1 MGKLEGKVAVITGGS
16 SGMALASARRFV
28 EEGAYVFITG
38 RKQKALD
45 EAVRLIGRNVIGVR
59 GDAANLDDLD
69 RLFDTVKREKGRIDV
84 LYASAG
90 MGEAVP
96 LGEITEQHFDATF
109 GLNTRGTLFTVQ
121 RALPLFNDGGSI
133 FMTGSVA
140 SVKGFPGYGV
150 YSASKAALRSFAR
163 TWLNELKGRNIR
175 VNVLSP
181 GPIATPMQDQ
191 VLTEEAKRMFESLIP
206 RGKMGRP
213 EEIAAVAVFLAS
225 DDFELRE
232 WGGVVCRRRPLGHLK
247 GRGINIDAD
256 WRSMM
261 SYAIVGFGKIGQAL
275 AHAFARKNID
285 VIVASRRPPEAL
297 APQARA
303 IGPTVAAKSLRD
315 ALVADTIILAVPFGE
330 HREVA
335 KALASWKGKT
345 VIDAMNALVPPEELD
360 SLPSSAFV
368 AKAFTGAK
376 FVKGFNHLI
385 AATLAADPIV
395 EGGHRVVFLSS
406 DDEDATAP
414 VAALAKLLGFAPVKL
429 GKLNEGGALVH
440 ARGRTWGQL
449 IFQDLF
455 KKEQ

>member
-1 MGKLEGKVAVITGGS
+1 MRPNSERRTPIVAAGVSRPAGSISHHRCARFRTQPRRRRTHLGVMSQLETETLSDTTEGEVMGKLEGKVAVITGGS
-16 SGMALASARRFV
+16 SGMALASAKRFV

-38 RKQKALD
+38 RRQEALD
-45 EAVRLIGRNVIGVR
+45 EAVKLIGRNVIGVR

-175 VNVLSP
+175 VNLLSP

-191 VLTEEAKRMFESLIP
+191 VLTEGAKPMFEFLIP

-213 EEIAAVAVFLAS
+213 EEIAAAAPLLCS
-225 DDFELRE
+225 DGSGLVN
-232 WGGVVCRRRPLGHLK
+232 GGEMGVDGGL
-247 GRGINIDAD
+247 
-256 WRSMM
+256 S
-261 SYAIVGFGKIGQAL
+261 AI
-275 AHAFARKNID
+275 
-285 VIVASRRPPEAL
+285 
-297 APQARA
+297 
-303 IGPTVAAKSLRD
+303 
-315 ALVADTIILAVPFGE
+315 
-330 HREVA
+330 
-335 KALASWKGKT
+335 
-345 VIDAMNALVPPEELD
+345 
-360 SLPSSAFV
+360 
-368 AKAFTGAK
+368 
-376 FVKGFNHLI
+376 
-385 AATLAADPIV
+385 
-395 EGGHRVVFLSS
+395 
-406 DDEDATAP
+406 
-414 VAALAKLLGFAPVKL
+414 
-429 GKLNEGGALVH
+429 
-440 ARGRTWGQL
+440 
-449 IFQDLF
+449 
-455 KKEQ
+455 